1 MDGIS
6 SLDASS
12 LDRANAVPLYHQI
25 FLELRDEIISGL
37 RSLGDQAPTELALAS
52 AYGVS
57 RITARRALDELAH
70 QGFVERRRR
79 TGTRITY
86 RSPTRPIEANVEQAV
101 DSLLAFGRDTKV
113 RVLEVSTV
121 PAPPDIAA
129 RLELARDVPVVR
141 AVRVRL
147 LDEEP
152 LGEVISHVPAALRLA
167 LSPHDLTQTPM
178 LALLRDAGHAIGGG
192 RQTISANIAGGHLAA
207 LLSIDLRAPIL
218 RIERTVVDPAGRP
231 LLFTVAS
238 YRADRYRI
246 GIDLQ
251 APGRTVAQTE

>member
-129 RLELARDVPVVR
+129 RLELARDVPVAPPAGWSCSDR
-141 AVRVRL
+141 RSENWAVCDANPSVSELAMSLPIVSRSVCIVSIP
-147 LDEEP
+147 EAA
-152 LGEVISHVPAALRLA
+152 VP
-167 LSPHDLTQTPM
+167 S
-178 LALLRDAGHAIGGG
+178 
-192 RQTISANIAGGHLAA
+192 
-207 LLSIDLRAPIL
+207 
-218 RIERTVVDPAGRP
+218 ERTDMGCSYLWLNSVVELCG
-231 LLFTVAS
+231 
-238 YRADRYRI
+238 
-246 GIDLQ
+246 
-251 APGRTVAQTE
+251 